1 MSLKGDRYEFKTD
14 ISYFMND
21 VATRG
26 GIVSLVSVGSGAAM
40 DQAAALVTYSASS
53 TGVRPVGVLMGD
65 VVNYDLTRQ
74 HINFHRDEIQV
85 GGKVRIL
92 QKGYVVTNNI
102 IGTPAVNDNA
112 VLTSSGNVMPQAL
125 SAAGTNLSLRP
136 YVGWFGSVKDEDGY
150 AKLNVEL

>member
-14 ISYFMND
+14 ISYFMTD

-26 GIVSLVSVGSGAAM
+26 GIVSLVTVGSGAAM
-40 DQAAALVTYSASS
+40 DQAAALVTYAASS

-74 HINFHRDEIQV
+74 HINFQRDEIQV

-112 VLTSSGNVMPQAL
+112 VVTSSGNVMPQAL
-125 SAAGTNLSLRP
+125 TAAGTNLSLRP
-136 YVGWFGSVKDEDGY
+136 LVGWFGSVKDEDGY

>member
-1 MSLKGDRYEFKTD
+1 MSLKGDRYELKTD
-14 ISYFMND
+14 ISYFMVD

-26 GIVSLVSVGSGAAM
+26 GIVSLVTVGSGAAM
-40 DQAAALVTYSASS
+40 DQAAALVTYAASS

-85 GGKVRIL
+85 GGKVRVL

-125 SAAGTNLSLRP
+125 TAAGTNLSLRP
-136 YVGWFGSVKDEDGY
+136 LVGWFGSVKDEDGY

>member
-26 GIVSLVSVGSGAAM
+26 GVASLVSVGSGAAM
-40 DQAAALVTYSASS
+40 DQAAALVTYAANSS
-53 TGVRPVGVLMGD
+53 GVRPVGVLMND

-74 HINFHRDEIQV
+74 HINYHRDETQV
-85 GGKVRIL
+85 GGKVRLL

-112 VLTSSGNVMPQAL
+112 VLTSSGNIMPATYG
-125 SAAGTNLSLRP
+125 STANLSLRP
-136 YVGWFGSVKDEDGY
+136 YVGWFGSAKDEDGY
-150 AKLNVEL
+150 AKFNVEL

>member
-14 ISYFMND
+14 ISYFMNE

-26 GIVSLVSVGSGAAM
+26 GIVALSTVGSGAAM
-40 DQAAALVTYSASS
+40 DQAAALVTYAASS

-74 HINFHRDEIQV
+74 HINFHRDEVQL

-112 VLTSSGNVMPQAL
+112 VLTSSGNVMPQPIT
-125 SAAGTNLSLRP
+125 AAGTHLHLRP
-136 YVGWFGSVKDEDGY
+136 YVGWFGSAKDEDGY